1 MFLLT
6 ELITEVLGRI
16 KYPTG
21 DGHSNQKMKYFE
33 ISYIYLKEKAIPSVL
48 NCFQFNNTLY

>member
-48 NCFQFNNTLY
+48 NCFKFNNMLY